1 MKRIV
6 LLVAIGVLRSASSR
20 GQIDKDFK
28 QSYVSAWSK
37 LIPTQLK
44 IQYAG
49 DMGFLSLGPG
59 WDLGKKRR
67 WEINTFVGFIR
78 ETNVSPTHI
87 TFTLKQT
94 YKPFRVSLGEKFELE
109 PLTAGFYINKVFGQ
123 YFWQRLPD
131 RYPKGYYFWA
141 LNTRFN
147 VFLGEAI
154 TFRFSKYLSGDTLS
168 LFYEFNTNDLYI
180 ISAIN
185 NDYLNIM
192 DIINLSFGVKF
203 TFL

>member
-6 LLVAIGVLRSASSR
+6 LLVAIGVLISASSR
-20 GQIDKDFK
+20 GQIDKDLK

-59 WDLGKKRR
+59 WDLGKKHR

-109 PLTAGFYINKVFGQ
+109 PLTAGFYITKVFGQ

>member
-1 MKRIV
+1 
-6 LLVAIGVLRSASSR
+6 
-20 GQIDKDFK
+20 
-28 QSYVSAWSK
+28 
-37 LIPTQLK
+37 
-44 IQYAG
+44 
-49 DMGFLSLGPG
+49 
-59 WDLGKKRR
+59 
-67 WEINTFVGFIR
+67 
-78 ETNVSPTHI
+78 
-87 TFTLKQT
+87 
-94 YKPFRVSLGEKFELE
+94 LGEKFDLE